1 MSIKDFFYKSEQSMN
16 WGVQQWKLAIF
27 YIPDLEAV
35 GEEGAFFSIDLAE
48 LRFHV
53 FRCEESQMLVHNFA
67 PEKRY
72 HKLCLAKNIYKNDI

>member
-1 MSIKDFFYKSEQSMN
+1 MYC
-16 WGVQQWKLAIF
+16 GVQQWKLAIF
-27 YIPDLEAV
+27 YVPDLEAV
-35 GEEGAFFSIDLAE
+35 GEEGAFFSIYLAE

-72 HKLCLAKNIYKNDI
+72 HKLSLSKNIYKNDI